1 MHAGLYSKFFKGRLL
16 ILNTENLENLE
27 NRLQEITYCCQFINT
42 KSEKQEAISYLYVY
56 TQLLLDELQS
66 KKPAK

>member
-1 MHAGLYSKFFKGRLL
+1 MHTGLYSKFFKGRLL
-16 ILNTENLENLE
+16 ILNTENLEH
-27 NRLQEITYCCQFINT
+27 RLQEITYCCQFINT